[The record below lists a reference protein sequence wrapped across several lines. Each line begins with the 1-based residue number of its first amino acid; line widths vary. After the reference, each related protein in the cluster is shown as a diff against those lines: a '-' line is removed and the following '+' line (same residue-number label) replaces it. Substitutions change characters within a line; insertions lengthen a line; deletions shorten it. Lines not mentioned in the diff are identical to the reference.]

1 MYKKL
6 NDEIKNAMLTHNDV
20 KRDCLRGLL
29 SDIKNKTVNAG
40 KPITD
45 DAVIDCAV
53 KAAKTRRESIEQFET
68 AGRNDLAEREK
79 LELDCLSIF
88 VPTALSEDETKKLI
102 DDAVANGACNIGAV
116 MKLLPKNADK
126 KFASNYMKNLFAKK

>member
-45 DAVIDCAV
+45 DVVIDCAV

-68 AGRNDLAEREK
+68 AGRNDLVEREK

-88 VPTALSEDETKKLI
+88 VPAALSEDETKKLI